1 MKLPQRPNGRKW
13 NYLGLSFAFPAGLM
27 LVLMFV
33 SSAEPFGKQTMLY
46 SDMFHQYYPFF
57 YAYRDAIRTGK
68 GLLWNWSVGMGM
80 DYLGM
85 ISYYLASPL
94 NLFSVLV
101 PDGWVLEYFSLLMP
115 VKLGLAGLFFAWML
129 KKLFDKDDLSIV
141 MFGGLYALCAWAIGY
156 QWNIMWLD
164 GFVLL
169 PLVALGTI
177 RLLRDKKFIL
187 YTIALFL
194 AVAANYYVG
203 FFVCIFVFLLFWCY
217 EVCRFQRL
225 WRSIANFLRIAAFT
239 ILALGM
245 TAFITAPAYAALQTT
260 YSSINQFP
268 EGFQMNIVAGGALE
282 TAKKAWTAYKAAK
295 EAGGE
300 GALSILWEALVLS
313 FSPILE
319 GMSKA
324 AGQMGGGTTPTYMDG
339 LPNLYCGVLPIALGF
354 LFLMSKEVR
363 LRDKLCSVGLLLFFL
378 LSFLIRQLDYI
389 WHGFHFTNQIPYRF
403 SFLFSFVLLY
413 MAYRAWLVRD
423 KFELWQ
429 ILLAGGCTAI
439 IFLLDADKRSDI
451 RYLSFNFAFLSLYFA
466 AMLYGHRSFMPKKET
481 EALPEEAD
489 AGEEAEPVPS
499 WRDRIPGPDIRRR
512 QAALLTACILT
523 AELVLDLV
531 TFGTTFGIYAYDYP
545 KNNANVSALLSYME
559 ENEDCLFYRTEVTH
573 AQTLNDGALNGY
585 YGLSTFSSSAN
596 ASTTRFLSA
605 LGAGGYDSWNRYCY
619 EDGSPVSNLF
629 LNLKYQLEREFTPGS
644 NSYWDVAETAGN
656 ATLLQNNA
664 WLPLGFMVNPA
675 LEVFNFTSS
684 SSSFTLQ
691 NRLFRTATGLE
702 GDVWTK
708 LQSDDGTV
716 IADKVTT
723 HIANVSGYTS
733 FTTGS
738 EGGTLTYS
746 YSISQAGYMCLDL
759 NLYQQNDF
767 TVYINGTKLY
777 SETYSLPQILAVC
790 DVAPGDNVQVVVT
803 CKPNMDSTSISI
815 SAAVLDETLFRQGYD
830 ILNTST
836 LQLTEFDT
844 TYMAGTI
851 DVQEAGLLY
860 TSIPQDGNWL
870 CYVDGEKVDT
880 TLVGE
885 AMLAVELS
893 AGEHTVEF
901 KYQNKS
907 FVLGLGISL
916 ACGLIFLQFVL
927 LERKK
932 K

>member
-1 MKLPQRPNGRKW
+1 MTLPQRPNGRKW

-27 LVLMFV
+27 LILMFV
-33 SSAEPFGKQTMLY
+33 SGAEPFGKQTMLY

-57 YAYRDAIRTGK
+57 YAYRDAIRSGK

-94 NLFSVLV
+94 NLLSVLV
-101 PDGWVLEYFSLLMP
+101 PEGWVLEYFSLLMP
-115 VKLGLAGLFFAWML
+115 TKLGLAGLFFAWML
-129 KKLFDKDDLSIV
+129 KKLFGRDDLSLV

-164 GFVLL
+164 GFMLL
-169 PLVALGTI
+169 PLVALGTVE
-177 RLLRDKKFIL
+177 LLRDKKFIL
-187 YTIALFL
+187 YTVTLFL

-217 EVCRFQRL
+217 EICRFK
-225 WRSIANFLRIAAFT
+225 SIGRFFSDFLRIAPFT
-239 ILALGM
+239 VLALGM
-245 TAFITAPAYAALQTT
+245 TAFITLPAYAALQTT
-260 YSSINQFP
+260 YSSVNQFP
-268 EGFQMNIVAGGALE
+268 EGFQMNIVANEALE
-282 TAKKAWTAYKAAK
+282 TAKKAWTAYKTAK
-295 EAGGE
+295 EAGE
-300 GALSILWEALVLS
+300 GALPILWEALVLS
-313 FSPILE
+313 AAPILE

-324 AGQMGGGTTPTYMDG
+324 AGQLGGGTTPTYIDG
-339 LPNLYCGVLPIALGF
+339 LPNLYCGVLPLALGF
-354 LFLMSKEVR
+354 LFLMSKEVK
-363 LRDKLCSVGLLLFFL
+363 LRDKLCSVGLLIFFM
-378 LSFLIRQLDYI
+378 LSILIRQLDYI

-429 ILLAGGCTAI
+429 IILAGGGTAI
-439 IFLLDADKRSDI
+439 LFLLDGDKRSNI
-451 RYLSFNFAFLSLYFA
+451 SYLSFNFAFLALYFA
-466 AMLYGHRSFMPKKET
+466 VMLYGHRDFIPEKET
-481 EALPEEAD
+481 ADMSGAEASGEVEPPKPTWQDRLPDTAT
-489 AGEEAEPVPS
+489 
-499 WRDRIPGPDIRRR
+499 RRR
-512 QAALLTACILT
+512 QAALATACIIT
-523 AELVLDLV
+523 AELVLNLV
-531 TFGTTFGIYAYDYP
+531 TFGTTFGIYSYDYP
-545 KNNANVSALLSYME
+545 KNDANSAPLLSYMK
-559 ENEDCLFYRTEVTH
+559 ENEEELFYRTEVTH

-596 ASTTRFLSA
+596 ASTTRFLAS

-629 LNLKYQLEREFTPGS
+629 LNLKYQLEREFTPGE
-644 NSYWDVAETAGN
+644 NSYWDVVKTEGN

-664 WLPLGFMVNPA
+664 WLPLGFMVKDA
-675 LEVFNFTSS
+675 LADFNFTASDG
-684 SSSFTLQ
+684 FTMQ
-691 NRLFRTATGLE
+691 NRLFRTATGLT

-708 LQSDDGTV
+708 MKSSDGTV

-723 HIANVSGYTS
+723 HISNVAGYTS

-746 YSISQAGYMCLDL
+746 YNISKAGYMCLDL

-790 DVAPGDNVQVVVT
+790 DVKPGDNVQVVVT
-803 CKPNMDSTSISI
+803 CKPNMANTSISI
-815 SAAVLDETLFRQGYD
+815 AAAVMDETLFRQGYD

-844 TYMAGTI
+844 TYISGTI
-851 DVQEAGLLY
+851 DVKEAGLLY
-860 TSIPQDGNWL
+860 TSIPQNGNWV
-870 CYVDGEKVDT
+870 CYVDGEKVET

-885 AMLAVELS
+885 AMLAVTLTT
-893 AGEHTVEF
+893 GEHTVEF
-901 KYQNKS
+901 RYQNMS
-907 FVLGLGISL
+907 FILGLGISL
-916 ACGLIFLQFVL
+916 ACGLILLQFVI